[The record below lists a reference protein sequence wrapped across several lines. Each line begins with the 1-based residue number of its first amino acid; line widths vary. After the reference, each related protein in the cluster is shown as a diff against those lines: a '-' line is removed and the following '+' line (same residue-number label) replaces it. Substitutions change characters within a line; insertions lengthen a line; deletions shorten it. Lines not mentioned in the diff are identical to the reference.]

1 MKALEK
7 INRKGLDKRMAASR
21 WVGLDKSKHD
31 QIQTHRTHPR
41 SSPSPVTHIFIWP
54 YPLDNGEVDGQVD

>member
-31 QIQTHRTHPR
+31 QIQTHLTDPR
-41 SSPSPVTHIFIWP
+41 FSPSLVTPIFICP
-54 YPLDNGEVDGQVD
+54 YPLDNGKVNG